1 MWKTV
6 GLAESKTKT
15 TSEEKSTHSDG
26 PLKAGPER
34 KRTDLA
40 SLSRISPC
48 IDFPRFGK
56 VNLRG
61 TAKQNAI
68 GTGNTMSNTMPET
81 DIDDGFEDEE
91 PAPNIVRI
99 GKKPT
104 MNYVV
109 ACVTLFNTG
118 VPEVM
123 VRARGQSINKAVETV
138 EMLRKAFFKN
148 VQIHSIDIGTEQVQR
163 DDGSMA
169 SLSTIEI
176 TLGN

>member
-1 MWKTV
+1 M
-6 GLAESKTKT
+6 AS
-15 TSEEKSTHSDG
+15 
-26 PLKAGPER
+26 PLKAGPGWNTTR
-34 KRTDLA
+34 RYLA
-40 SLSRISPC
+40 LTVLDPEGA
-48 IDFPRFGK
+48 RFGK

-61 TAKQNAI
+61 ARRKPRTI
-68 GTGNTMSNTMPET
+68 TGYNMSKTMPET
-81 DIDDGFEDEE
+81 DVDDGFEDEE
-91 PAPNIVRI
+91 IGPNIVRI

-138 EMLRKAFFKN
+138 EMLRRAFFKN
-148 VQIHSIDIGTEQVQR
+148 VKIHTVDIGTEEVQR

>member
-1 MWKTV
+1 
-6 GLAESKTKT
+6 LARLIL
-15 TSEEKSTHSDG
+15 EERLQDHD
-26 PLKAGPER
+26 
-34 KRTDLA
+34 
-40 SLSRISPC
+40 SL
-48 IDFPRFGK
+48 
-56 VNLRG
+56 
-61 TAKQNAI
+61 
-68 GTGNTMSNTMPET
+68 TGVTMSNILPET

-91 PAPNIVRI
+91 IAPNIVRI

-138 EMLRKAFFKN
+138 EMLRRAFFKN
-148 VQIHSIDIGTEQVQR
+148 VKIHTVDIGTEEVQR